1 MDIIWLDKHHREL
14 TTAELYA
21 LLALRCAVF
30 VVEQQCAYLDVD
42 GDDLQGD
49 NRHLLGMHNNQL
61 VAYARLLAP
70 ADAGSPVKIGR
81 VIVSDSVRGARLGNR
96 LMAEALASCQQHWP
110 GRDLFL
116 SAQAHL
122 QAFYGQHGFVAI
134 GETYLEDGIPHIDMQ
149 KAAAAG

>member
-1 MDIIWLDKHHREL
+1 MDIIWRDKHHRDL
-14 TTAELYA
+14 TTTELYA

-30 VVEQQCAYLDVD
+30 VVEQQCVYLDVD
-42 GDDLQGD
+42 GQDLQGD

-70 ADAGSPVKIGR
+70 VDTASPVKIGR
-81 VIVSDSVRGARLGNR
+81 VIVSDSVRGTRLGNR
-96 LMAEALASCQQHWP
+96 LMTEALASCQQHWP

-122 QAFYGQHGFVAI
+122 QAFYSQHGFVPI
-134 GETYLEDGIPHIDMQ
+134 GETYPEDGIPHIDMQ
-149 KAAAAG
+149 KAATTG

>member
-1 MDIIWLDKHHREL
+1 MDITWLDKHHREL

-49 NRHLLGMHNNQL
+49 NRHLLGLHNNQL
-61 VAYARLLAP
+61 VTYARLLAP
-70 ADAGSPVKIGR
+70 ADAASPVKIGR

-122 QAFYGQHGFVAI
+122 QAFYGQHGFVPI

-149 KAAAAG
+149 KAAP

>member
-1 MDIIWLDKHHREL
+1 MDITWMDKHHREL
-14 TTAELYA
+14 TTTELYA

-49 NRHLLGMHNNQL
+49 NRHLLGMHDNQL

-70 ADAGSPVKIGR
+70 ADAASPVKIGR
-81 VIVSDSVRGARLGNR
+81 VIVSDSVRGARLGKR

-122 QAFYGQHGFVAI
+122 QAFYGQHGFVPI

-149 KAAAAG
+149 KAATAG

>member
-1 MDIIWLDKHHREL
+1 MDITWLDKHHREL
-14 TTAELYA
+14 TTTELYA

-30 VVEQQCAYLDVD
+30 VEEQQCAYLDVD

-49 NRHLLGMHNNQL
+49 NRHLLGMHDNQL

-70 ADAGSPVKIGR
+70 ADAASPVKIGR

-96 LMAEALASCQQHWP
+96 LMEQAINSCQQHWP

-122 QAFYGQHGFVAI
+122 QAFYGQHGFVAV
-134 GETYLEDGIPHIDMQ
+134 GENYLEDGIPHVDML
-149 KAAAAG
+149 KNAP

>member
-1 MDIIWLDKHHREL
+1 MDITWLDKHHQAL
-14 TTAELYA
+14 TTTELYA

-42 GDDLQGD
+42 GADLEGD

-70 ADAGSPVKIGR
+70 ADAVSPVKIGR
-81 VIVSDSVRGARLGNR
+81 VIVSDKVRGARLGNR
-96 LMAEALASCQQHWP
+96 LMDQALESCQQHWP

-122 QAFYGQHGFVAI
+122 EAFYRQHGFVPI
-134 GETYLEDGIPHIDMQ
+134 GEVYPEDGIPHIDMQ
-149 KAAAAG
+149 KAATAG

>member
-1 MDIIWLDKHHREL
+1 MDITWLDKHHREL
-14 TTAELYA
+14 TTTELYA

-49 NRHLLGMHNNQL
+49 NRHLLGMHDNQL

-70 ADAGSPVKIGR
+70 ADAASPVKIGR

-122 QAFYGQHGFVAI
+122 QAFYGQHGFVPI

-149 KAAAAG
+149 KAATAG

>member
-1 MDIIWLDKHHREL
+1 MDITWLDKHHREL
-14 TTAELYA
+14 TTTELYA

-49 NRHLLGMHNNQL
+49 NRHLLGMHDNQL

-70 ADAGSPVKIGR
+70 ADAASPVKIGR

-96 LMAEALASCQQHWP
+96 LMEQAINSWQQHWP

-122 QAFYGQHGFVAI
+122 QAFYGQHGFVPI

-149 KAAAAG
+149 KAATAG

>member
-1 MDIIWLDKHHREL
+1 
-14 TTAELYA
+14 
-21 LLALRCAVF
+21 
-30 VVEQQCAYLDVD
+30 
-42 GDDLQGD
+42 
-49 NRHLLGMHNNQL
+49 
-61 VAYARLLAP
+61 
-70 ADAGSPVKIGR
+70 
-81 VIVSDSVRGARLGNR
+81 VRGARLGNR